1 MKVHHAIIAAVVA
14 ASLSLAGCG
23 SGSTTSAKTP
33 PPKGPTVKQEPGGV
47 KSITLQ
53 EIEVKRLGIEIAEV
67 SKTDAGITMPY
78 ASLLYDPTGKEW
90 AYKSDGGTSFVRTP
104 LKVKTIEGDKV
115 ILAEGPPAGTK
126 LVTKGAVQLYGIDFG
141 VGK

>member
-1 MKVHHAIIAAVVA
+1 MQVRHAILLAAVA
-14 ASLSLAGCG
+14 ASLLLAGCG
-23 SGSTTSAKTP
+23 SSSTSAKP
-33 PPKGPTVKQEPGGV
+33 AGPKGPTVKQEAGGV
-47 KSITLQ
+47 KRITLQ
-53 EIEVKRLGIEIAEV
+53 DIEVKRLGIELAEV
-67 SKTDAGITMPY
+67 TKTDTGLVMPY
-78 ASLLYDPTGKEW
+78 PSLLYDPTGKEW
-90 AYKSDGGTSFVRTP
+90 AYMTSESNTFVRTP

>member
-1 MKVHHAIIAAVVA
+1 MKVHHAIVVAVAA

-23 SGSTTSAKTP
+23 SGSTSAKTA
-33 PPKGPTVKQEPGGV
+33 PPKGPIVKQEPGGL
-47 KSITLQ
+47 KHITLQ

-67 SKTDAGITMPY
+67 TKTDAGLVMPY
-78 ASLLYDPTGKEW
+78 SSLLYDPTGKEW

-115 ILAEGPPAGTK
+115 ILAEGPPVGTK